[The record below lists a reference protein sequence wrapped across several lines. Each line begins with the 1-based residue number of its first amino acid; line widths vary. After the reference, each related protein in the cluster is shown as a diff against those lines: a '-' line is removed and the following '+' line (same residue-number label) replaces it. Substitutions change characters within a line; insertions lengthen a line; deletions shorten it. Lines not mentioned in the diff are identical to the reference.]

1 MRVRFFQ
8 PQDEAETAAHL
19 ASERQIRSFWQEF
32 RTHEQQRA
40 AEWISRLRQ
49 DLAEIEPG
57 LGLESDAVG
66 GVRTLYVLPLDGQQ
80 LLPMAN
86 WIVSLAPEVAGW
98 RFATER
104 PGVALEEALA
114 RVVSATRFDLRAA
127 RLKIGI
133 DRGHALSVVVGHYL
147 FQGNGDEL
155 GGQAAEQLVATV
167 LGDSLF
173 ERWVTS
179 VEVLPAPRPS
189 PLKLVGQND
198 SSLPLPLAEL
208 GETITTAVSRIT
220 DTLPEAPLH
229 EFCDRADWVL
239 FEMDDLRE
247 ADGEYPL
254 PDLRVATTMCP
265 EMLKSF
271 LSGSP
276 FASERFSRHRERF
289 AFVELDTTGM
299 DREHSLEQRT
309 ALEEALD
316 FALVPGR
323 LGCVVGA
330 GVGETHMYIFLAL
343 HSLDAAMGMV
353 TRRLREQRVSKST
366 WLRFCDDEWRAEWV
380 GAYADT
386 PVPRD

>member
-8 PQDEAETAAHL
+8 PQDEAETAQHL
-19 ASERQIRSFWQEF
+19 AAERKIRSFWQLF
-32 RTHEQQRA
+32 RVQEQRRPV
-40 AEWISRLRQ
+40 EWIGSLRQ
-49 DLAEIEPG
+49 ELKEIEPG
-57 LGLESDAVG
+57 LGLELETQGA
-66 GVRTLYVLPLDGQQ
+66 VRTLYVLALEGLS
-80 LLPMAN
+80 LLPLAN
-86 WIVSLAPEVAGW
+86 WVVRLAPEMLGW

-104 PGVALEEALA
+104 PGVSLEEGLQ
-114 RVVSATRFDLRAA
+114 RVASATRFDLQAA

-133 DRGHALSVVVGHYL
+133 ARGHALSVVVGHHL

-167 LGDSLF
+167 LGDALF

-189 PLKLVGQND
+189 PLKLVGHND
-198 SSLPLPLAEL
+198 AALPLPLSEL
-208 GETITTAVSRIT
+208 GETITTAASRIT

-239 FEMDDLRE
+239 FEMDELRD
-247 ADGEYPL
+247 ADGDYPL

-271 LSGSP
+271 LSGTP
-276 FASERFSRHRERF
+276 FASERFSRHQERF
-289 AFVELDTTGM
+289 AFVELDTSGM

-309 ALEEALD
+309 ELEEVLD

-343 HSLDAAMGMV
+343 HSLDAAVAMIA
-353 TRRLREQRVSKST
+353 RRLSESGVGKST
-366 WLRFCDDEWRAEWV
+366 WLKFCDDEWGAEWV

-386 PVPRD
+386 PAP